1 MARSMTNGLVHA
13 VDAHF
18 ETLDS
23 VVGGRI
29 VAWIEDSGLDLREA
43 RVLLALAEGGPPRP
57 ASEIAERS
65 GLPLDSV
72 YKAVH
77 SLHGRGLTQ
86 EDSRDH
92 SLSARGRALMSSLTE
107 ARREAV
113 EAYVAQL
120 GPDERERLE
129 RVLGQP
135 GVIPAAN

>member
-1 MARSMTNGLVHA
+1 MTRSMTNGLVQA
-13 VDAHF
+13 VDAQF
-18 ETLDS
+18 EKLDS
-23 VVGGRI
+23 VVGCRI
-29 VAWIEDSGLDLREA
+29 VGWIEESGLDLREA

-77 SLHGRGLTQ
+77 SLHGRGLTE

-92 SLSARGRALMSSLTE
+92 SLSVRGRSLMSSFTE

-135 GVIPAAN
+135 GVTPAAN

>member
-1 MARSMTNGLVHA
+1 MTRSMTNGLVQA
-13 VDAHF
+13 VDAQF
-18 ETLDS
+18 EKLDS
-23 VVGGRI
+23 VVGCRI
-29 VAWIEDSGLDLREA
+29 VGWIEESGLDLREA

-77 SLHGRGLTQ
+77 SLHGRGLTE

-92 SLSARGRALMSSLTE
+92 SLSVRGRALMSSFTE

-135 GVIPAAN
+135 GVTPAN

>member
-1 MARSMTNGLVHA
+1 MTGSMTNGLVQA
-13 VDAHF
+13 VDAQF
-18 ETLDS
+18 EKLDS
-23 VVGGRI
+23 VVGCRI
-29 VAWIEDSGLDLREA
+29 VGWIEESGLDLREA

-77 SLHGRGLTQ
+77 SLHGRGLTE

-92 SLSARGRALMSSLTE
+92 SLSVRGRALMSSFTE

-135 GVIPAAN
+135 GVTPAN

>member
-1 MARSMTNGLVHA
+1 MTRSTTNGLVQA
-13 VDAHF
+13 VDAQF
-18 ETLDS
+18 EKVDS

-43 RVLLALAEGGPPRP
+43 RVLLALAEGGAPRP

-72 YKAVH
+72 HKAVH
-77 SLHGRGLTQ
+77 SLHGRGLTE
-86 EDSRDH
+86 EDSREH
-92 SLSARGRALMSSLTE
+92 SLSARGRALMTSFTK

-129 RVLGQP
+129 QVLDQP
-135 GVIPAAN
+135 E